1 MRRVYASPFFAY
13 RGDSYMLIGII
24 SDTHDDMQSITK
36 AVDIFNAEK
45 VSHVL
50 HAGDITSPFTFEV
63 FRGLEGRFTGI
74 FGNNDGDRL
83 LLKEK
88 SGGNIFN
95 QPHKIT
101 LNKKSI
107 VVLHEP
113 DIVDDL
119 SESGRFDIVIYGHT
133 HRTDVR
139 KVRNTVV
146 INPGKA
152 ARLHKGKATLAILD
166 TKNMAARVIELE

>member
-1 MRRVYASPFFAY
+1 
-13 RGDSYMLIGII
+13 MLIGII
-24 SDTHDDMQSITK
+24 SDTHDDMQSIRK

-45 VSHVL
+45 VVHVI

-63 FRGLEGRFTGI
+63 FRDLESRFTGI

-88 SGGNIFN
+88 SEGNMFN
-95 QPHKIT
+95 QPHKMT

-107 VVLHEP
+107 VILHEP
-113 DIVDDL
+113 DIADDL
-119 SESGRFDIVIYGHT
+119 SDSGHFDIVIYGHT
-133 HRTDVR
+133 HRTDTR

-152 ARLHKGKATLAILD
+152 ARLHKGRATLAILD
-166 TKNMAARVIELE
+166 TQHMGTRIISIE